1 MSLSDELH
9 DDDTERRLDEALAE
23 SFPASDPPYFVGAG
37 AKPRE
42 HPTTQEARRFWPLR
56 RLHYIA
62 IGAEEQIAS
71 NEPVG
76 DNRGVGIV
84 RKRTQ
89 LKGKLLGKTAWIKRD
104 KTNGKFI
111 AVKKSKKKFKGVRRE
126 NKPA

>member
-1 MSLSDELH
+1 M
-9 DDDTERRLDEALAE
+9 
-23 SFPASDPPYFVGAG
+23 
-37 AKPRE
+37 
-42 HPTTQEARRFWPLR
+42 
-56 RLHYIA
+56 
-62 IGAEEQIAS
+62 AS

-126 NKPA
+126 QSRLATQ